1 MCHENGPD
9 GRRLVL
15 TIAGS
20 VKMRKEK
27 MSQKASGR
35 GIAWFVGKFLG
46 FWDEC
51 SPWEPENGKMIAIF
65 PSL

>member
-1 MCHENGPD
+1 
-9 GRRLVL
+9 
-15 TIAGS
+15 
-20 VKMRKEK
+20 MRKEK